1 MKFKKLSKWEY
12 IVYAS
17 VIIVGILFDQL
28 TKLLSTVYLMP
39 KGSVPI
45 IKDVLHLTYVRN
57 PGAAFGMLA
66 DARWVFM
73 TLSTLAIIGMTFYL
87 FSGMSENRLYSA
99 SLSIIISG
107 GIGNMFDRV
116 GLGYVVDF
124 IDFCLI
130 DFAVFNVADSLVCI
144 GAGLLILALLLD
156 IKKEL
161 KENKGK

>member
-1 MKFKKLSKWEY
+1 MKFKKLPTWEY
-12 IVYAS
+12 IVYSA
-17 VIIVGILFDQL
+17 IILGGIFIDQL
-28 TKLLSTVYLMP
+28 TKYLSTTYLMP

-45 IKDVLHLTYVRN
+45 IEGVLHLTYVKN

-66 DARWVFM
+66 DSRWVFM
-73 TLSTLAIIGMTFYL
+73 TLSSVAIIGMLYVI
-87 FSGMSENRLYSA
+87 FSGTVPLKRFSI
-99 SLSIIISG
+99 SLAIVTAG
-107 GIGNMFDRV
+107 GIGNMFDRIA
-116 GLGYVVDF
+116 LGYVVDF

-144 GAGLLILALLLD
+144 GAGILILALVLD